1 MSEHPFTAEYADYL
15 RDESR
20 KVGEAESIS
29 FPQTEIEVC
38 DILRQMSEHSIVVT
52 TQGARTGIVAGAVPQ
67 GGHVL
72 NLSKMTDIA
81 EVQHSADCATVK
93 VQPGVLLQDLR
104 EVLTPLGLFFPPDPT
119 ETTASLGG
127 MTACNASGALTY
139 HYGSMRSWVTAV
151 RVALVDGSMLSLR
164 RGETFAHGRT
174 FSLTTENGKI
184 IKGQLPDYQLP
195 VSKSAAG
202 YFVADDMDML
212 DLFIGMEGTLGVI
225 TEIELRLIPLPATV
239 QALTVFLPDE
249 LAAINYV
256 ERLRSEGTP
265 VAIEFFNHDVLEL
278 LRRAKAEG
286 NAFADI
292 PTLQPHYHTAVYA
305 EFHGEDAAQVE
316 EEVMA
321 AMALAIE
328 LAGNE
333 DDTWYADNARL
344 LAGQK
349 AFRHATPEAVNM
361 LIDQRKRE
369 TPQLTKLGTDMSV
382 PDAALD
388 EVMRMYR
395 NDLAKAGLE
404 SVIFGHI
411 GNNHLHVNIL
421 PRSLEEY
428 THGKEL
434 YLRWAQQVVDM
445 GGSVS
450 AEHGIGKLKAPF
462 LHLLYGEAG
471 IVQMRALKH
480 IFDPG
485 GLLNKGTLFD

>member
-1 MSEHPFTAEYADYL
+1 MKDLPFTAEYIDYL

-20 KVGEAESIS
+20 RVGEAESIS
-29 FPQTEIEVC
+29 FPQTEMEVC
-38 DILRQMSEHSIVVT
+38 DILRQMNEQGIVVT
-52 TQGARTGIVAGAVPQ
+52 TQGARTGIAAGAVPR

-72 NLSKMTDIA
+72 NLSRMTDIA
-81 EVQHSADCATVK
+81 EVQTFDDSATVK

-104 EVLTPLGLFFPPDPT
+104 EVLIPLGLFFPPDPT
-119 ETTASLGG
+119 ETSASIGG
-127 MTACNASGALTY
+127 MAACNASGALTY
-139 HYGSMRSWVTAV
+139 HYGSMRNWVAAV
-151 RVALVDGSMLSLR
+151 RMALVDGSLLSLH
-164 RGETFAHGRT
+164 RGEVFAQGRA
-174 FSLTTENGKI
+174 FSITTKNGQI

-212 DLFIGMEGTLGVI
+212 DLLIGMEGTLGII
-225 TEIELRLIPLPATV
+225 TEIELRLISIPEVV
-239 QALTVFLPDE
+239 QALTVFLPE
-249 LAAINYV
+249 EIAAIEYV
-256 ERLRSEGTP
+256 RRLRCESSA

-278 LRRAKAEG
+278 LRQAKSEG
-286 NAFADI
+286 NSFADI
-292 PTLQPHYHTAVYA
+292 PTLQPHFHTAVYA
-305 EFHGEDAAQVE
+305 EFHGSEAELIE

-321 AMALAIE
+321 AMGVAME
-328 LAGNE
+328 LGGNE

-369 TPQLTKLGTDMSV
+369 TPELTKLGTDMSV
-382 PDAALD
+382 PDAALE
-388 EVMRMYR
+388 EVMQMYR
-395 NDLAKAGLE
+395 DDLAAAGLE
-404 SVIFGHI
+404 SVVFGHI

-434 YLRWAQQVVDM
+434 YLNWAQQVVNL

-450 AEHGIGKLKAPF
+450 AEHGIGKLKTSF
-462 LHLLYGEAG
+462 LKLMYGEAG
-471 IVQMRALKH
+471 IAQMRALKK
-480 IFDPG
+480 IFDPQ